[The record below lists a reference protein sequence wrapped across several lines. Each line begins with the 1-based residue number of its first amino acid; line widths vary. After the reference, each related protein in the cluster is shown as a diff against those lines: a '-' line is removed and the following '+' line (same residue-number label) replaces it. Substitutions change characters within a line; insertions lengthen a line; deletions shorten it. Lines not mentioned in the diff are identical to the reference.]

1 VFKVKGLRF
10 DWYMNIMN
18 YGVSHVPDNG
28 QIAKLASA
36 VVRWVCT
43 RPAIEPPVIAL
54 WIDSIV
60 ERYRQSLYKSS

>member
-1 VFKVKGLRF
+1 
-10 DWYMNIMN
+10 MN